1 MIIIVIIIIIVH
13 VLGRTLRRGTIAF
26 GRAVGDFFGVTE
38 ESQQGND
45 ESMGWGQVAQR
56 RAEVS

>member
-1 MIIIVIIIIIVH
+1 MINIIVHVH

-38 ESQQGND
+38 ESQQGNN